1 MAWDMAL
8 NLIQLCNTDSGA
20 GEETLI
26 YWLDGYLPPNSVWF
40 LRVSILK

>member
-8 NLIQLCNTDSGA
+8 NLNQLCNTDSG
-20 GEETLI
+20 GEDTLI
-26 YWLDGYLPPNSVWF
+26 YLLDGYLTPNSVWF

>member
-8 NLIQLCNTDSGA
+8 NLIQLCNTDSG
-20 GEETLI
+20 GEDTLI

>member
-20 GEETLI
+20 G
-26 YWLDGYLPPNSVWF
+26 GGGGNSHILARW
-40 LRVSILK
+40 VSAAQ

>member
-20 GEETLI
+20 G
-26 YWLDGYLPPNSVWF
+26 GRGGGGGNSHILARW
-40 LRVSILK
+40 VSAAQ